1 MEVAD
6 WIIVAVIGI
15 SALISIMRGFVREAL
30 SLVTLIAAVVIAR
43 MFGNQVATLLV
54 DYISVPSMRLLAS
67 YAGLFIVTMIVG
79 GMINHLVAQLV
90 EMTGLSGTDR
100 LLGMLFGAARG
111 ALIVVVAVAVL
122 SRMPVTEDN
131 WWRDSRLIPSFQA
144 AAESIQ
150 AMIFGAAEADA
161 QPTRG

>member
-6 WIIVAVIGI
+6 WIILAVIGV
-15 SALISIMRGFVREAL
+15 SALISIMRGFVKEAL
-30 SLVTLIAAVVIAR
+30 SLVTLIAAVVISR
-43 MFGNQVATLLV
+43 MFGNQVSTLLV
-54 DYISVPSMRLLAS
+54 DYISVPSMRLLAA
-67 YAGLFIVTMIVG
+67 YAGLFITTMIVG
-79 GMINHLVAQLV
+79 GMINHLVSQLV

-122 SRMPVTEDN
+122 SRMPVTEDK

-144 AAESIQ
+144 VAESIQ
-150 AMIFGAAEADA
+150 EMIFGAVSADE
-161 QPTRG
+161 QQT